1 MIRENM
7 FMQIHELWQY
17 PVKGFGGNQMHL
29 AKLQQ
34 GGYFPND
41 RQFAISIGDEKTAA
55 AGDGIWFRKAHFL
68 QLMSHELLA
77 EYSCRY
83 DGDAANPRLELLH
96 HGTICLSIDPAE
108 PTDCQRFEDFFFT
121 LLGSKLPGK
130 PRLMTMKHQAYS
142 DQSTALI
149 SIASNASLDAFAE
162 ATNTKP
168 DSRRFRINII
178 IDGNTPFAEEALI
191 GRTLRCGDALLLVK
205 ESVGRC
211 AAINV
216 DPATA
221 KRNQEDYVRFM
232 KAHFGHS
239 NLGIFAEVI
248 NGGMIRVSDKFQPA

>member
-1 MIRENM
+1 
-7 FMQIHELWQY
+7 MQIHQLWHF
-17 PVKGFGGNQMHL
+17 PVKGFGGSQMPF
-29 AKLQQ
+29 AKLRQR
-34 GGYFPND
+34 GYFPND
-41 RQFAISIGDEKTAA
+41 RQFAISIGNERTAA
-55 AGDGIWFRKAHFL
+55 ARNGTWFRKAHFL

-83 DGDAANPRLELLH
+83 DDAKPRLELLH
-96 HGTICLSIDPAE
+96 HGATCLSIDPAQ
-108 PTDCQRFEDFFFT
+108 PTDCQRFENFFFT
-121 LLGSKLPGK
+121 LLGSKLRGK

-149 SIASNASLDAFAE
+149 SIASNASINAFAD

-168 DSRRFRINII
+168 DSRRFRVNII
-178 IDGNTPFAEEALI
+178 IDGDKPFAEETLI
-191 GRTLRCGDALLLVK
+191 GTTLRCGDALLLVK
-205 ESVGRC
+205 EPVGRC

-221 KRNQEDYVRFM
+221 KRNSEDYVRFM

-248 NGGMIRVSDKFQPA
+248 NGGIIRVGDRLQPT

>member
-1 MIRENM
+1 
-7 FMQIHELWQY
+7 MQIHQLWHF
-17 PVKGFGGNQMHL
+17 PVKGFGGSQMPL

-34 GGYFPND
+34 RGYFPND
-41 RQFAISIGDEKTAA
+41 RQFAISIGSEKTAA
-55 AGDGIWFRKAHFL
+55 ARNGTWFRKAHFL

-77 EYSCRY
+77 EDSCRY
-83 DGDAANPRLELLH
+83 DDANPRLELLY
-96 HGTICLSIDPAE
+96 HGATCLSIDPAQ
-108 PTDCQRFEDFFFT
+108 PTDCRRFEDFFFT
-121 LLGSKLPGK
+121 LLGSKLRGK

-149 SIASNASLDAFAE
+149 SIASNASIDAFAD

-178 IDGNTPFAEEALI
+178 IDGDTPFAEEALI
-191 GRTLRCGDALLLVK
+191 GTTLCCGDALLLVK
-205 ESVGRC
+205 EPVGRC

-221 KRNQEDYVRFM
+221 KRNPEDYVRFM
-232 KAHFGHS
+232 KARFGHS

-248 NGGMIRVSDKFQPA
+248 NGGIIRIGDRFQPA

>member
-1 MIRENM
+1 MVQGNIS
-7 FMQIHELWQY
+7 MQIHQLWQY
-17 PVKGFGGNQMHL
+17 PVKGFGGNQMPL

-34 GGYFPND
+34 GSYFPND
-41 RQFAISIGDEKTAA
+41 RQFAISIGDEKTATA
-55 AGDGIWFRKAHFL
+55 SDGTWFRKAHFL
-68 QLMSHELLA
+68 QLMSHDLLA

-83 DGDAANPRLELLH
+83 DDAANPKLELLH
-96 HGTICLSIDPAE
+96 HGVTCLSIDPAE
-108 PTDCQRFEDFFFT
+108 PADCQRFEDFFFT
-121 LLGSKLPGK
+121 LLGSKLRGK

-149 SIASNASLDAFAE
+149 SIASQASLDAFAQ

-178 IDGNTPFAEEALI
+178 IDGGAPFAEEGLI
-191 GRTLRCGDALLLVK
+191 GKTLRCGDALLLVK
-205 ESVGRC
+205 EPVGRC

-221 KRNQEDYVRFM
+221 KRNPDDYVRFM

-248 NGGMIRVSDKFQPA
+248 NGGIIRLGDRFQPA

>member
-1 MIRENM
+1 
-7 FMQIHELWQY
+7 MQIHQLWHF
-17 PVKGFGGNQMHL
+17 PVKGFGGSQMPL
-29 AKLQQ
+29 VKLRQR
-34 GGYFPND
+34 GYFPND
-41 RQFAISIGDEKTAA
+41 RQFAISIGNERTAA
-55 AGDGIWFRKAHFL
+55 ARNGTWFRKAHFL

-83 DGDAANPRLELLH
+83 DDAKPRLELLH
-96 HGTICLSIDPAE
+96 HGATCLSIDPAQ
-108 PTDCQRFEDFFFT
+108 PTDCQRFENFFFT
-121 LLGSKLPGK
+121 LLGSKLRGK

-149 SIASNASLDAFAE
+149 SIASNALIDAFAD

-168 DSRRFRINII
+168 DSRRFRVNII
-178 IDGNTPFAEEALI
+178 IDGDTPFAEETLI
-191 GRTLRCGDALLLVK
+191 GTTLRCGDALLLVK
-205 ESVGRC
+205 EPVGRC

-221 KRNQEDYVRFM
+221 KRNSEDYVRFM

-248 NGGMIRVSDKFQPA
+248 NGGIIRVGDRLQPT

>member
-1 MIRENM
+1 
-7 FMQIHELWQY
+7 MQIHQLWHF
-17 PVKGFGGNQMHL
+17 PVKGFGGSQMPL
-29 AKLQQ
+29 AKLRQR
-34 GGYFPND
+34 GYFPND
-41 RQFAISIGDEKTAA
+41 RQFAISIGNERTAA
-55 AGDGIWFRKAHFL
+55 ARNGTWFRKAHFL

-77 EYSCRY
+77 EYSCRF
-83 DGDAANPRLELLH
+83 DDVKPRLELLH
-96 HGTICLSIDPAE
+96 HGATCLSIDPAQ
-108 PTDCQRFEDFFFT
+108 PIDCQRFEDFFFT

-149 SIASNASLDAFAE
+149 SIASNASIDAFAD

-168 DSRRFRINII
+168 DSRRFRVNII
-178 IDGNTPFAEEALI
+178 IDGDTPFAEETLI
-191 GRTLRCGDALLLVK
+191 GTTLRCGDALLLVK
-205 ESVGRC
+205 EPVGRC

-221 KRNQEDYVRFM
+221 KRNSEDYVRFM

-248 NGGMIRVSDKFQPA
+248 NGGIISVGDRLQPT

>member
-1 MIRENM
+1 
-7 FMQIHELWQY
+7 MQIHELWHF
-17 PVKGFGGNQMHL
+17 PVKGFGGNQMPL

-34 GGYFPND
+34 GSYFPND
-41 RQFAISIGDEKTAA
+41 RQFAISIGGKKTAA
-55 AGDGIWFRKAHFL
+55 AGDGTWFRKAHFL

-83 DGDAANPRLELLH
+83 DDAANPRLELLH
-96 HGTICLSIDPAE
+96 HGSICLSIDPAQ
-108 PTDCQRFEDFFFT
+108 PPDRQRFEDFLFS
-121 LLGSKLPGK
+121 LLGSKLRGK
-130 PRLMTMKHQAYS
+130 PRFMTMKHQAYS

-178 IDGNTPFAEEALI
+178 IDGDTPFADEALI
-191 GRTLRCGDALLLVK
+191 GTTLRCGDALLTVK
-205 ESVGRC
+205 ESIGRC

-221 KRNQEDYVRFM
+221 KRNSEDYVRFM

-248 NGGMIRVSDKFQPA
+248 NGGIIRVGDTLQPT

>member
-1 MIRENM
+1 
-7 FMQIHELWQY
+7 MQIHELWQY
-17 PVKGFGGNQMHL
+17 PVKGLGGNQMPL

-41 RQFAISIGDEKTAA
+41 RQFAISIGGEKTATA
-55 AGDGIWFRKAHFL
+55 SDGTWFRKAHFL

-83 DGDAANPRLELLH
+83 DDSATPKLELLH
-96 HGTICLSIDPAE
+96 HNTICLSIDPTQ
-108 PTDCQRFEDFFFT
+108 PTDCQRFEDFFLT
-121 LLGSKLPGK
+121 LLGSKLRGK

-168 DSRRFRINII
+168 DSRRFRINVI
-178 IDGNTPFAEEALI
+178 IDDDTPFAEEGLI
-191 GRTLRCGDALLLVK
+191 GTTLRCGDALLLVK
-205 ESVGRC
+205 RAVGRC

-216 DPATA
+216 DPASA
-221 KRNQEDYVRFM
+221 KRNPEDYVHFM
-232 KAHFGHS
+232 RVHFGHS

-248 NGGMIRVSDKFQPA
+248 NGGVIRVRDRLRPA

>member
-1 MIRENM
+1 
-7 FMQIHELWQY
+7 MQIHELWHF
-17 PVKGFGGNQMHL
+17 PVKGFGGNQMPL

-41 RQFAISIGDEKTAA
+41 RQFAISIGSEKTATA
-55 AGDGIWFRKAHFL
+55 SDGTWFRKAHFL

-83 DGDAANPRLELLH
+83 DNDITNPRLELLH
-96 HGTICLSIDPAE
+96 HGTTCLSIDPTQ
-108 PTDCQRFEDFFFT
+108 PTDCQRFEGFFST
-121 LLGSKLPGK
+121 LLGSKLRGK

-178 IDGNTPFAEEALI
+178 IDSNTPFAEETLI

-205 ESVGRC
+205 EPVGRC

-221 KRNQEDYVRFM
+221 KRNPEDYVRFM
-232 KAHFGHS
+232 KAYFGHS

-248 NGGMIRVSDKFQPA
+248 NGGIIRVGCKLKPA

>member
-1 MIRENM
+1 MRIC
-7 FMQIHELWQY
+7 ELWHF
-17 PVKGFGGNQMHL
+17 PVKGFGGNQMPL

-41 RQFAISIGDEKTAA
+41 RQFAISIGNKKTAA
-55 AGDGIWFRKAHFL
+55 ASEGTWFRKAHFL

-83 DGDAANPRLELLH
+83 DDSANSRLELLH
-96 HGTICLSIDPAE
+96 QGAICLSIDPAQ
-108 PTDCQRFEDFFFT
+108 PNDCQRFEDFFFT
-121 LLGSKLPGK
+121 LLGDKLCGK

-149 SIASNASLDAFAE
+149 SIASNASLGAFAE

-178 IDGNTPFAEEALI
+178 IDGGAPFAEEALI
-191 GRTLRCGDALLLVK
+191 GRTLCCGGALLLVK
-205 ESVGRC
+205 EPVGRC

-221 KRNQEDYVRFM
+221 KRNPEDYVRFM

-248 NGGMIRVSDKFQPA
+248 NGGIIRVGDRLAPT

>member
-1 MIRENM
+1 
-7 FMQIHELWQY
+7 MQIHQLWQY
-17 PVKGFGGNQMHL
+17 PVKGFGGNQMPL

-34 GGYFPND
+34 GSYFPND
-41 RQFAISIGDEKTAA
+41 RQFAISIGDEKTATA
-55 AGDGIWFRKAHFL
+55 SDGTWFRKAHFL

-83 DGDAANPRLELLH
+83 CGDAANPRLELRH
-96 HGTICLSIDPAE
+96 QGAICLSIDPA
-108 PTDCQRFEDFFFT
+108 PPADCQRFEDFFFT
-121 LLGSKLPGK
+121 LLGSKLRGK

-149 SIASNASLDAFAE
+149 SIASQASLDAFAQ

-178 IDGNTPFAEEALI
+178 IDGDTPFAEEGLI
-191 GRTLRCGDALLLVK
+191 GKTLRCGDALLLVK
-205 ESVGRC
+205 EPVGRC

-221 KRNQEDYVRFM
+221 KRSPEDYVRFM

-248 NGGMIRVSDKFQPA
+248 NGGIIRLGDRFQPA

>member
-1 MIRENM
+1 MTQGKIS
-7 FMQIHELWQY
+7 MQIHQLWQY
-17 PVKGFGGNQMHL
+17 PVKGFGGNQMPL

-41 RQFAISIGDEKTAA
+41 RQFAISIGDEKTATA
-55 AGDGIWFRKAHFL
+55 SDGTWFRKAHFL
-68 QLMSHELLA
+68 QLMSHESLA
-77 EYSCRY
+77 EYSCHY
-83 DGDAANPRLELLH
+83 NDAVNPRLELLH
-96 HGTICLSIDPAE
+96 HGTLCLSIDPAE
-108 PTDCQRFEDFFFT
+108 PADCQRFGNFFFT
-121 LLGSKLPGK
+121 LLGSKLRGK

-178 IDGNTPFAEEALI
+178 IDGGAPFAEEGLI
-191 GRTLRCGDALLLVK
+191 GKTLRCGDALLLVK
-205 ESVGRC
+205 EPVGRC

-221 KRNQEDYVRFM
+221 KRNPDDYVRFM

-248 NGGMIRVSDKFQPA
+248 NGGIIRLGDRFQPA

>member
-1 MIRENM
+1 
-7 FMQIHELWQY
+7 MQIHELWQY
-17 PVKGFGGNQMHL
+17 PVKGFSGNQMPL
-29 AKLQQ
+29 AKLQRR
-34 GGYFPND
+34 GYFPND
-41 RQFAISIGDEKTAA
+41 RQFAISIGGEKTATA
-55 AGDGIWFRKAHFL
+55 SNGTWFCKAHFL

-83 DGDAANPRLELLH
+83 DDDAANPRLELLH
-96 HGTICLSIDPAE
+96 NGTICLSIDPTE
-108 PTDCQRFEDFFFT
+108 PADCQHFEDFFFT
-121 LLGSKLPGK
+121 LLGNKLRGK
-130 PRLMTMKHQAYS
+130 PRLMTMKHQAFS

-178 IDGNTPFAEEALI
+178 IDGDTPFAEEAWI
-191 GRTLRCGDALLLVK
+191 GKTLRCGDALLLVK
-205 ESVGRC
+205 KSVGRC

-248 NGGMIRVSDKFQPA
+248 NDGIIRVGDRFQLA

>member
-1 MIRENM
+1 
-7 FMQIHELWQY
+7 MQIHELWHF
-17 PVKGFGGNQMHL
+17 PVKGFGGNQIPL

-41 RQFAISIGDEKTAA
+41 RRFAISIGSKKTATA
-55 AGDGIWFRKAHFL
+55 SEGTWFRKAHFL
-68 QLMSHELLA
+68 QLLSHELLA

-83 DGDAANPRLELLH
+83 HDAANSRLELLH
-96 HGTICLSIDPAE
+96 QGAICLSIDPAQ

-121 LLGSKLPGK
+121 LLGNKLRGR
-130 PRLMTMKHQAYS
+130 PRLMTMNHQAYS

-149 SIASNASLDAFAE
+149 SIASNASLDAFAK
-162 ATNTKP
+162 ATNTKS

-178 IDGNTPFAEEALI
+178 IDGGAPFAEEALI
-191 GRTLRCGDALLLVK
+191 GKKLRCGDALLLVK
-205 ESVGRC
+205 APVGRC
-211 AAINV
+211 VAINV

-221 KRNQEDYVRFM
+221 KRNPDDYVRFM

-248 NGGMIRVSDKFQPA
+248 KGGIIRVGDRLQPA

>member
-1 MIRENM
+1 
-7 FMQIHELWQY
+7 
-17 PVKGFGGNQMHL
+17 
-29 AKLQQ
+29 
-34 GGYFPND
+34 
-41 RQFAISIGDEKTAA
+41 
-55 AGDGIWFRKAHFL
+55 
-68 QLMSHELLA
+68 MSHDLLA

-83 DGDAANPRLELLH
+83 DDGAANPKLELLH
-96 HGTICLSIDPAE
+96 HGVTCLSIDPAE
-108 PTDCQRFEDFFFT
+108 PADCQRFEDFFFT
-121 LLGSKLPGK
+121 LLGSKLRGK

-149 SIASNASLDAFAE
+149 SIASKASLDAFAQ

-178 IDGNTPFAEEALI
+178 IDGDTPFAEEGLI
-191 GRTLRCGDALLLVK
+191 GKTLRCGDALLLVK
-205 ESVGRC
+205 EPVGRC

-221 KRNQEDYVRFM
+221 KRNPEDYVRFM

-248 NGGMIRVSDKFQPA
+248 NGGIIRLGDRFQPA

>member
-1 MIRENM
+1 
-7 FMQIHELWQY
+7 MQIHQLWHF
-17 PVKGFGGNQMHL
+17 PVKGFGGSQMPL
-29 AKLQQ
+29 ANLQQ
-34 GGYFPND
+34 RGYFPND
-41 RQFAISIGDEKTAA
+41 RQFAISIGSEKTAA
-55 AGDGIWFRKAHFL
+55 AKNGTWFRKAHFL

-83 DGDAANPRLELLH
+83 DDANPRLELLY
-96 HGTICLSIDPAE
+96 HGATCLSIDPAQ

-121 LLGSKLPGK
+121 LLGSKLRGK

-149 SIASNASLDAFAE
+149 SIASNASIDAFAD

-168 DSRRFRINII
+168 DSRRFRVNII
-178 IDGNTPFAEEALI
+178 IDGDTPFAEETLI
-191 GRTLRCGDALLLVK
+191 GTTLRCGDALLLVK
-205 ESVGRC
+205 EPVGRC

-221 KRNQEDYVRFM
+221 KRNSEDYVRFM

-248 NGGMIRVSDKFQPA
+248 NGGIIRVGDRLQPA

>member
-1 MIRENM
+1 
-7 FMQIHELWQY
+7 MQIHELWQY
-17 PVKGFGGNQMHL
+17 PVKGLGGNQMPL

-41 RQFAISIGDEKTAA
+41 RQFAISIGGKKTTTAS
-55 AGDGIWFRKAHFL
+55 DGTWFRKAHFL

-83 DGDAANPRLELLH
+83 DDAANPKLELLH
-96 HGTICLSIDPAE
+96 HGTICLSIDPAQ
-108 PTDCQRFEDFFFT
+108 PADCQRFENFFFT
-121 LLGSKLPGK
+121 LLGSKLRGK

-178 IDGNTPFAEEALI
+178 IDGDTPFAEEGLI
-191 GRTLRCGDALLLVK
+191 GKTLRCGDALLLVK
-205 ESVGRC
+205 EAVGRC

-221 KRNQEDYVRFM
+221 KRNPEDYVRFM

-239 NLGIFAEVI
+239 NLGIFAKVI
-248 NGGMIRVSDKFQPA
+248 NGGIIRVGDRLQPA

>member
-1 MIRENM
+1 
-7 FMQIHELWQY
+7 MQVDELWHF
-17 PVKGFGGNQMHL
+17 PVKGIGGNQMPL

-41 RQFAISIGDEKTAA
+41 RRFAISVGSEKTATA
-55 AGDGIWFRKAHFL
+55 SEGTWFRKAHFL
-68 QLMSHELLA
+68 QLMSHEILA

-83 DGDAANPRLELLH
+83 HDVANSRLELLH
-96 HGTICLSIDPAE
+96 RGAICLSIDPAK
-108 PTDCQRFEDFFFT
+108 PTDCQRFENFFFT
-121 LLGSKLPGK
+121 LLGKKLCGK

-149 SIASNASLDAFAE
+149 SIANNASLDAFAE
-162 ATNTKP
+162 ATNTKS
-168 DSRRFRINII
+168 DSRRFRIDII
-178 IDGNTPFAEEALI
+178 IDGHMPFAEEALI
-191 GRTLRCGDALLLVK
+191 GTTLRCGDALLLIK
-205 ESVGRC
+205 EPVGRC

-221 KRNQEDYVRFM
+221 KRNPEDYVRFM

-248 NGGMIRVSDKFQPA
+248 NGGIIRVGDRLQHA

>member
-1 MIRENM
+1 
-7 FMQIHELWQY
+7 MQIHELWHY
-17 PVKGFGGNQMHL
+17 PVKGLGGNQMPSARL
-29 AKLQQ
+29 RQ

-41 RQFAISIGDEKTAA
+41 RQFAISIGSEKAA
-55 AGDGIWFRKAHFL
+55 AASDGTWLPKAHFL

-83 DGDAANPRLELLH
+83 CGDAANPKLELRH
-96 HGTICLSIDPAE
+96 QGAICLSIDPTQPA
-108 PTDCQRFEDFFFT
+108 DCLRLEDFFFT
-121 LLGSKLPGK
+121 LLGSTLRGK
-130 PRLMTMKHQAYS
+130 PRFMKMNHQAYS

-149 SIASNASLDAFAE
+149 SIASTASLDAFAD

-178 IDGNTPFAEEALI
+178 IDGEMPFAEDNLI
-191 GRTLRCGDALLLVK
+191 GKTLRCGDALLLVK
-205 ESVGRC
+205 KSVGRC
-211 AAINV
+211 TAINV

-221 KRNQEDYVRFM
+221 KRSPDDYVRFM

-248 NGGMIRVSDKFQPA
+248 NGGMIKIGDRLQPA

>member
-1 MIRENM
+1 MK
-7 FMQIHELWQY
+7 IHELWHF
-17 PVKGFGGNQMHL
+17 PVKGFGGNQMLL

-41 RQFAISIGDEKTAA
+41 RRFAISIGSKKTAA
-55 AGDGIWFRKAHFL
+55 ASEGTWFRKAHFL

-83 DGDAANPRLELLH
+83 GDATNYRLELLH
-96 HGTICLSIDPAE
+96 QGAICLSIDPTQ

-121 LLGSKLPGK
+121 LLGNKLRGK
-130 PRLMTMKHQAYS
+130 PRLMTMKNQAYS

-162 ATNTKP
+162 ATNTKS

-178 IDGNTPFAEEALI
+178 IDGDTPFAEAALI
-191 GRTLRCGDALLLVK
+191 GTTLRCGDALLLVK
-205 ESVGRC
+205 ETVGRC

-221 KRNQEDYVRFM
+221 KRNPVDYVRFM
-232 KAHFGHS
+232 KARFGHS

-248 NGGMIRVSDKFQPA
+248 NGGIIRVGDRLQPA

>member
-1 MIRENM
+1 
-7 FMQIHELWQY
+7 MQIHQLWQY
-17 PVKGFGGNQMHL
+17 PVKGFGGNQIPL

-34 GGYFPND
+34 GSYFPND
-41 RQFAISIGDEKTAA
+41 RQFAISIGDEKTATA
-55 AGDGIWFRKAHFL
+55 SDGTWFLKAHFL
-68 QLMSHELLA
+68 QLMSHDLLA

-83 DGDAANPRLELLH
+83 DDAANPKLELLH
-96 HGTICLSIDPAE
+96 HGTLCLSIDPAE
-108 PTDCQRFEDFFFT
+108 PADCQRFEDFFFT
-121 LLGSKLPGK
+121 LLGSKLRGK

-149 SIASNASLDAFAE
+149 SIASKASLDAFAQ

-178 IDGNTPFAEEALI
+178 IDGDTPFAEEGLI
-191 GRTLRCGDALLLVK
+191 GKTLRCGDALLLVK
-205 ESVGRC
+205 EPVGRC

-221 KRNQEDYVRFM
+221 KRNPDDYVRFM
-232 KAHFGHS
+232 KAHVGHS

-248 NGGMIRVSDKFQPA
+248 NGGIIRLGDRFQPA

>member
-1 MIRENM
+1 
-7 FMQIHELWQY
+7 MQIHQLWQY
-17 PVKGFGGNQMHL
+17 PVKGFGGNQMPL

-34 GGYFPND
+34 GSYFPND
-41 RQFAISIGDEKTAA
+41 RQFAISIGDEKTATA
-55 AGDGIWFRKAHFL
+55 SDGTWFLKAHFL
-68 QLMSHELLA
+68 QLMSHDLLA

-83 DGDAANPRLELLH
+83 DDAANPKLELLH
-96 HGTICLSIDPAE
+96 HGVTCLSIDPAE
-108 PTDCQRFEDFFFT
+108 PADCQRFEDFFFT
-121 LLGSKLPGK
+121 LLGSKLRGK

-149 SIASNASLDAFAE
+149 SIASKAALDAFAQ

-178 IDGNTPFAEEALI
+178 IDGDTPFAEEGLI
-191 GRTLRCGDALLLVK
+191 GKTLRCGDALLLVK
-205 ESVGRC
+205 EPVGRC

-221 KRNQEDYVRFM
+221 KRSPEDYVRFM

-248 NGGMIRVSDKFQPA
+248 NGGIIRLGDRFQPA

>member
-1 MIRENM
+1 
-7 FMQIHELWQY
+7 MQIHELWQY
-17 PVKGFGGNQMHL
+17 PVKGLGGNQMPL

-41 RQFAISIGDEKTAA
+41 RQFAISIGDEKTTTAS
-55 AGDGIWFRKAHFL
+55 DGTWFRKAHFL

-83 DGDAANPRLELLH
+83 DDDAANPKLELLH
-96 HGTICLSIDPAE
+96 HGTICLSIDPAQ
-108 PTDCQRFEDFFFT
+108 PADCQRFENFFFT
-121 LLGSKLPGK
+121 LLGSKLRGK

-178 IDGNTPFAEEALI
+178 VDGDTPFAEEGLI
-191 GRTLRCGDALLLVK
+191 GTTLRCGDALLLVK
-205 ESVGRC
+205 EAVGRC

-221 KRNQEDYVRFM
+221 KRNPEDYVRFM

-239 NLGIFAEVI
+239 NLGIFAKVI
-248 NGGMIRVSDKFQPA
+248 NGGIIRVGDRLQAA

>member
-1 MIRENM
+1 
-7 FMQIHELWQY
+7 MQIHQLWQY
-17 PVKGFGGNQMHL
+17 PVKGFGGNQMPL

-34 GGYFPND
+34 GSYFPND
-41 RQFAISIGDEKTAA
+41 RQFAISIGDEKTATA
-55 AGDGIWFRKAHFL
+55 SDGTWFRKAHFL
-68 QLMSHELLA
+68 QLMSHDLLA

-83 DGDAANPRLELLH
+83 DDAANPKLELLH
-96 HGTICLSIDPAE
+96 HGVTCLSIDPAE
-108 PTDCQRFEDFFFT
+108 PADCQRFEDFFFT
-121 LLGSKLPGK
+121 LLGSKLCGK

-149 SIASNASLDAFAE
+149 SIANNASLDAFAE
-162 ATNTKP
+162 ATNTKS

-178 IDGNTPFAEEALI
+178 IDGDMPFAEEALI
-191 GRTLRCGDALLLVK
+191 GTTLRCGDALLLVK
-205 ESVGRC
+205 EPVGRC

-221 KRNQEDYVRFM
+221 KRSPEDYVRFM

-248 NGGMIRVSDKFQPA
+248 NGGIIRLGDRFQPA